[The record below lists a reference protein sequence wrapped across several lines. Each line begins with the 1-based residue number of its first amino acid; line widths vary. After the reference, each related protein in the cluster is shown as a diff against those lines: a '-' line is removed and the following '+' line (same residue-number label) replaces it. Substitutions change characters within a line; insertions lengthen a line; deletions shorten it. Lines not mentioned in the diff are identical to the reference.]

1 MSCLPLSAS
10 LTSAAVHPPLAP
22 AAPQTRSLGEETSI
36 LESLKTDIAANP
48 ADFLPFETESS
59 ANRFLAEHAPEA
71 QREAEPRVIA
81 RGILGYWRGKTVVVL
96 PTLPTTSQ
104 R

>member
-1 MSCLPLSAS
+1 MSSLPISAS
-10 LTSAAVHPPLAP
+10 LTSAATHSPLAP
-22 AAPQTRSLGEETSI
+22 TATQAQSLGDETSV
-36 LESLKTDIAANP
+36 LESLKTDVAANP